1 VTVRVLVLRPGDN
14 VAVALEHVAAGTVV
28 PVGNGEL
35 RALDAIPQGHKV
47 SLSDLAEDAPVIK
60 YGSEI
65 GRATKP
71 IARGAHVHV
80 HNLESARLR
89 GDL

>member
-1 VTVRVLVLRPGDN
+1 VTARALVLSPNDN
-14 VAVALEHVAAGTVV
+14 VAVALSDLATGTTVS
-28 PVGNGEL
+28 VGGECVQ
-35 RALDAIPQGHKV
+35 AIEAIPQGHKI

-71 IARGAHVHV
+71 IARGSHVHV
-80 HNLESARLR
+80 HNVESARLR
-89 GDL
+89 GDR

>member
-1 VTVRVLVLRPGDN
+1 VTVRLLVLSPGDN
-14 VAVALEHVAAGTVV
+14 VAVALEHVPEGTVV
-28 PVGNGEL
+28 PVGNGKL
-35 RALDAIPQGHKV
+35 RALDAIPQGHKI

-80 HNLESARLR
+80 HNIESARLR

>member
-1 VTVRVLVLRPGDN
+1 VTIRVLVLRLGDN
-14 VAVALEHVAAGTVV
+14 VAVALEHVPAGTVV
-28 PVGNGEL
+28 SVGNIKL
-35 RALDAIPQGHKV
+35 RALDAIPQGHKI

-80 HNLESARLR
+80 HNIESARLR

>member
-1 VTVRVLVLRPGDN
+1 MTIRVLVLSPGDN
-14 VAVALEHVAAGTVV
+14 VAVALQDLPAGTLV
-28 PVGNGEL
+28 PVGNGKL
-35 RALDAIPQGHKV
+35 RALDSIPQGHKI

-71 IARGAHVHV
+71 IAQGAHVHV
-80 HNLESARLR
+80 HNIVSARLR